1 MEINESSL
9 LIWDFNENDE
19 LVQIT
24 FDDYCAKENILAY
37 EEKETL
43 IQRLTS
49 NIYSQK
55 SDSLCSICFEEEER
69 CERCK
74 LPVCGHSFH
83 VKCISKWLFKVF
95 SCPVCRQQMPL
106 V

>member
-1 MEINESSL
+1 MEVNESSL

-43 IQRLTS
+43 INVFRNGYLKFFLVQFVD
-49 NIYSQK
+49 N
-55 SDSLCSICFEEEER
+55 R
-69 CERCK
+69 C
-74 LPVCGHSFH
+74 L
-83 VKCISKWLFKVF
+83 
-95 SCPVCRQQMPL
+95 
-106 V
+106 